1 MILDIKFDEGVMW
14 ISDGRNGYTFMLT
27 EQDLQSRIFHYINEI
42 EMYKEKSMIQMKT
55 EYRVTFTVEVEMP
68 VWAYSENDAER
79 IVEEACALD
88 WEKFKIISLYVEEVG
103 YD

>member
-42 EMYKEKSMIQMKT
+42 EMYKGK
-55 EYRVTFTVEVEMP
+55 EYELH
-68 VWAYSENDAER
+68 ENR
-79 IVEEACALD
+79 IPRKVHRG
-88 WEKFKIISLYVEEVG
+88 S
-103 YD
+103 

>member
-42 EMYKEKSMIQMKT
+42 EMYKGKEH
-55 EYRVTFTVEVEMP
+55 ELHENRVPRKVH
-68 VWAYSENDAER
+68 R
-79 IVEEACALD
+79 
-88 WEKFKIISLYVEEVG
+88 
-103 YD
+103 

>member
-42 EMYKEKSMIQMKT
+42 DVNESKET
-55 EYRVTFTVEVEMP
+55 RVI
-68 VWAYSENDAER
+68 NDA
-79 IVEEACALD
+79 
-88 WEKFKIISLYVEEVG
+88 SSHG
-103 YD
+103 